1 MTEKTELVKEITKQK
16 IYCLDTNIILHD
28 ADSIFKF
35 DEHIVVIPQTVLE
48 ELDTKKREPGEIGYN
63 ARKFSRHVDELRIKG
78 NLVQGVDLNDNGGK
92 LYITLFDQN
101 VGNCLPFQDM
111 NVMDNRIIATAKYLE
126 TYLGVSSSTGKREVI
141 MVSKD
146 TNMRIKADVF
156 RIKAEDYKND
166 KIRVDENYTGV
177 QHLTIPQIL
186 IDKVYEQGKLDA
198 SDLMTGIA
206 ISVNDYPMPNECFV
220 LHADSNNK
228 QSALVRFNDVMKEFR
243 LLPQDMKTVD
253 IIPRNTE
260 QQFALDLLKDNNI
273 NLVTLIGKA
282 GSGKTLMTLAAGLY
296 GVLETQTYNK
306 ILLLKPIVA
315 MDNGHEL
322 GYLPGSMEEKLAPW
336 MASYADNI
344 ELIMQHYIKDDED
357 VCVSKKRR
365 SKKEAEIYNEKH
377 AAKINP
383 IQELM
388 ALGLLEMG
396 SLEHFRGRSLNN
408 QFIIVDESQ
417 NVSKHAIKTIVTR
430 AGEGTKIVLMGDID
444 QIDSPYLDSKSNG
457 LSILVEA
464 FKDQDIAGHITLKK
478 SERSKLAEIAS
489 EIL

>member
-1 MTEKTELVKEITKQK
+1 MTQTNQK
-16 IYCLDTNIILHD
+16 IYCIDTNIILHD

-78 NLVQGVDLNDNGGK
+78 SLVHGVELNDVNGK

-111 NVMDNRIIATAKYLE
+111 NVMDNRILATAKYLE
-126 TYLGVSSSTGKREVI
+126 THLGITNQGKREVI

-156 RIKAEDYKND
+156 GIKSEDYRND
-166 KIRVDENYTGV
+166 KISVDENYSGERS
-177 QHLTIPQIL
+177 
-186 IDKVYEQGKLDA
+186 IDVNDNIIELVYEKGKLEFNELED
-198 SDLMTGIA
+198 IKP
-206 ISVNDYPMPNECFV
+206 YPNECFV
-220 LHADSNNK
+220 LHSTANNK
-228 QSALVRFNDVMKEFR
+228 HSALVRYNDVMKEYR
-243 LLPQDMKTVD
+243 LLPQNMKTVD

-260 QQFALDLLKDNNI
+260 QQFALDILKDESI
-273 NLVTLIGKA
+273 NLVSMIGKA
-282 GSGKTLMTLAAGLY
+282 GSGKTLMALAAGLY
-296 GVLETQTYNK
+296 GVLEVQSYNK

-315 MDNGHEL
+315 MDNSHEL

-344 ELIMQHYIKDDED
+344 ELIMQHYIKDDD
-357 VCVSKKRR
+357 GVSKKRR
-365 SKKEAEIYNEKH
+365 SKKEAEIYNEKQ

-383 IQELM
+383 IQELIT
-388 ALGLLEMG
+388 LGLLEMG

-408 QFIIVDESQ
+408 QFIILDEAQ
-417 NVSKHAIKTIVTR
+417 NCSKHAIKTIITR
-430 AGEGTKIVLMGDID
+430 AGEGTKIILMGDVK
-444 QIDSPYLDSKSNG
+444 QVDSPYLDEKSNG
-457 LSILVEA
+457 LSIVVEL
-464 FKDQDIAGHITLKK
+464 FKNQNIAGHITLKK

-489 EIL
+489 ELFDPSSNPTKWD